1 MTVVYWG
8 FGLLP
13 AYATRA
19 AEAEDFIFE
28 NFVPSS
34 SLLVQQNSASL
45 LASRRSHGS
54 RSIRPRNHH
63 TAAIAH
69 DRTTPQR
76 HLAGRKSL
84 MDACTPF
91 VADRASHHR
100 SCVGFDWSLC
110 FRLLAVAAPV
120 GRRRYHR
127 PSASGVESSAYALS
141 VNFIQ
146 RPLGHRVQCGRPSP
160 LSFAGRIANHLCI

>member
-1 MTVVYWG
+1 MTVVHRGLG
-8 FGLLP
+8 FCPLMTP
-13 AYATRA
+13 A
-19 AEAEDFIFE
+19 AEAEDLYLKTLSP
-28 NFVPSS
+28 V
-34 SLLVQQNSASL
+34 A
-45 LASRRSHGS
+45 
-54 RSIRPRNHH
+54 PR
-63 TAAIAH
+63 AAK
-69 DRTTPQR
+69 
-76 HLAGRKSL
+76 LSEFAGRVEGLTQVGLFSL
-84 MDACTPF
+84 EIIILLLLLTIEQPSTPFAVSAYLLFHAF

-110 FRLLAVAAPV
+110 FRLSAVAALV

-160 LSFAGRIANHLCI
+160 LSFAGRIANHLGV